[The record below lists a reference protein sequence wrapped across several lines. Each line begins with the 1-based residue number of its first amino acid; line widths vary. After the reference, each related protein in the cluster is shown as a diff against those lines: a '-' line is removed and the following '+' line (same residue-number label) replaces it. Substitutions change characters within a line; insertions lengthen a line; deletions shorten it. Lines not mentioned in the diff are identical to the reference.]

1 MARTL
6 SLEKVLESLRQQL
19 PMLAERYS
27 VDTLEVF
34 GSYVRSEQKKDS
46 DLDILVT
53 FKEVPSLLKFI
64 AMENYLSDVLEV
76 KVDLVMKDSL
86 KPKIGGQ
93 ILREA
98 ISAGNAI
105 VLKPVTEQYLKSLQG
120 SLKERGGLKTL
131 MEERHIDNEKEK

>member
-1 MARTL
+1 MAPAL
-6 SLEKVLESLRQQL
+6 PLEKILEILRQQI

-53 FKEVPSLLKFI
+53 FQEVPSLLTFI
-64 AMENYLSDVLEV
+64 AIENYLSDLLGV

-86 KPKIGGQ
+86 KPNIGRR

-98 ISAGNAI
+98 I
-105 VLKPVTEQYLKSLQG
+105 PV
-120 SLKERGGLKTL
+120 
-131 MEERHIDNEKEK
+131 

>member
-1 MARTL
+1 MARKL
-6 SLEKVLESLRQQL
+6 SLEKILEILRQQI
-19 PMLAERYS
+19 PMLTERYS

-53 FKEVPSLLKFI
+53 FKKVPSLLTFI
-64 AMENYLSDVLEV
+64 AMENYLSDLLGV

-86 KPKIGGQ
+86 KPKIGQQ

-98 ISAGNAI
+98 I
-105 VLKPVTEQYLKSLQG
+105 PV
-120 SLKERGGLKTL
+120 
-131 MEERHIDNEKEK
+131 

>member
-6 SLEKVLESLRQQL
+6 SLEKILEILRQQI

-46 DLDILVT
+46 DLDVLVT
-53 FKEVPSLLKFI
+53 FKEVPSLLTFI
-64 AMENYLSDVLEV
+64 AMENYLSDLLGVN
-76 KVDLVMKDSL
+76 VDLVMKDSL
-86 KPKIGGQ
+86 KPKIGQQ

-98 ISAGNAI
+98 I
-105 VLKPVTEQYLKSLQG
+105 PV
-120 SLKERGGLKTL
+120 
-131 MEERHIDNEKEK
+131 